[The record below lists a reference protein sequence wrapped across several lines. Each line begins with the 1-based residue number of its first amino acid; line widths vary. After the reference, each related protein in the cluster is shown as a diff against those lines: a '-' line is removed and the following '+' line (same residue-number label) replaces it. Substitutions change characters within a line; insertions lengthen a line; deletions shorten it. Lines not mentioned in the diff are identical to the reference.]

1 MALIRRGGCQ
11 FFIRS
16 FRRNGRV
23 TSRYLGSGE
32 AALEAARVHTE
43 ARSRTEDRRRARSE
57 ELALWSQFDVAITVL
72 CDLNRAHARA
82 AMYAAGFYLH
92 RRQWR
97 RRGKTM
103 GMPAKATASDVPVVI
118 RERVDEFLCQ
128 NNQAEV
134 SADDCVRFF
143 DSIKDDLTPAAY
155 SWVIKRLVGLT
166 GRYDFLTPID
176 PRARAQQ
183 TLVRWLNEKW
193 GHRGKP
199 GEVSP
204 ADHELLRRHLDV
216 LRKELADANAPLLEQ
231 MLADQVILCWAEVNG
246 LTARTLELEQK
257 WCDEDVIYFDKRRDR
272 VTRRLH
278 ESIKL
283 LHTIRLQAGP
293 ALQLTVNQCVAV
305 TTPAAPVVD
314 VSPAHVPA
322 SA

>member
-16 FRRNGRV
+16 YRHNGRV
-23 TSRYLGSGE
+23 TSRYVGSGE

-43 ARSRTEDRRRARSE
+43 SRSRTEVRRRARSE

-103 GMPAKATASDVPVVI
+103 TTLAKATASDVPEAI
-118 RERVDEFLCQ
+118 QQRVGEFLRL
-128 NNQAEV
+128 NNETRV

-143 DSIKDDLTPAAY
+143 DSIKEDLNLASY
-155 SWVIKRLVGLT
+155 HWVIKRLVALT
-166 GRYDFLTPID
+166 GRYDFLTPIS

-183 TLVRWLNEKW
+183 ALVQWLNRRKA
-193 GHRGKP
+193 GSGKA
-199 GEVSP
+199 EEICP
-204 ADHELLRRHLDV
+204 ADHELLRRYIDV
-216 LRKELADANAPLLEQ
+216 LRRDLAGENASPLEK
-231 MLADQVILCWAEVNG
+231 MLADQIVLASMEVNG
-246 LTARTLELEQK
+246 LTARTLEPERN

-272 VTRRLH
+272 ATRRLN

-305 TTPAAPVVD
+305 TPPAASQAD
-314 VSPAHVPA
+314 VIPIHVPA
-322 SA
+322 SP